1 MSSDESL
8 SDVLQTYF
16 AQEKIIE
23 EQNQIIAQLI
33 SSRLPDIA
41 TQERIDRLEEF
52 KSRYDIKI

>member
-1 MSSDESL
+1 MSQDMVW

-52 KSRYDIKI
+52 KGRYDIKI